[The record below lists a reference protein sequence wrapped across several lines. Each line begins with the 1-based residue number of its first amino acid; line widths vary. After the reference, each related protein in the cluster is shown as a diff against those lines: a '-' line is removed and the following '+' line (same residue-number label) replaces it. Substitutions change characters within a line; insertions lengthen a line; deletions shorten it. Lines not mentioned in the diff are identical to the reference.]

1 MAKVS
6 SRTGMSKAVK
16 QVPPTAQD
24 NADQLG
30 TVSAR
35 RQGKPSVNSSEYD
48 PDADATAGEKIP
60 KFAGDT
66 SGAGQAS
73 RPVNRQYVLGMTEE
87 EGLQVYEARCM
98 LKLLEDMALFAERE
112 ITISR
117 GSLVVMMAVI
127 REKLSFTARFLPLED
142 EELFEDQ
149 E

>member
-6 SRTGMSKAVK
+6 SRTGTSKAVK
-16 QVPPTAQD
+16 QVPPTAQN
-24 NADQLG
+24 NADQPG

-35 RQGKPSVNSSEYD
+35 QQGKPSVNASEYD
-48 PDADATAGEKIP
+48 PHADAIVSGKLPSAS
-60 KFAGDT
+60 DT
-66 SGAGQAS
+66 SETGRAPK
-73 RPVNRQYVLGMTEE
+73 PVDRQYLLGMTEE

-127 REKLSFTARFLPLED
+127 REKLSFAQRFLPMED